1 MIPGGCPAV
10 WTLTAR
16 VSALIALASALLAG
30 SVGGFAAS
38 WLGFPLP
45 WFLGPLF
52 VCAALNLRGAGL
64 SVSPGPRQ
72 AGQWVVGTAL
82 GLYFTP
88 EVAGRVVGLGPY
100 LLLATLYAGLLG
112 MAFTWALMRFARA
125 DPATAFFGG
134 SIGGAT
140 EMSLQG
146 VRAGGSMPLMIAG
159 HSLRVLI
166 VVTVVPFG
174 FQFLGIQGSDASL
187 QASRVFDA
195 ESVGWLIAVAL
206 LAGLVASR
214 IGLPNAWVLGPL
226 FVIGATGIAGVQWSA
241 LPNLLI
247 NLGQLLIGMSLG
259 SRFVPGFFRSAPRY
273 LGVMAVATVAA
284 VVLSIAFAWL
294 LAWVSGMPFA
304 TMVLATSPG
313 GVAEMSL
320 TAKALKLGVP
330 VVATFQVFRYI
341 VLVVSMGPVYT
352 LVARRYGWQALR
364 GPAA

>member
-1 MIPGGCPAV
+1 M
-10 WTLTAR
+10 
-16 VSALIALASALLAG
+16 SALTSLAWALLAG
-30 SVGGFAAS
+30 SIGGVVAS
-38 WLGFPLP
+38 WLSFPLP

-64 SVSPGPRQ
+64 SVSSGPRQ

-88 EVAGRVVGLGPY
+88 EVAGRVVALGPY
-100 LLLATLYAGLLG
+100 LLLATVYAGLLG

-166 VVTVVPFG
+166 VVTVIPFG
-174 FQFLGIQGSDASL
+174 FQFLGVQGNDASL
-187 QASRVFDA
+187 QASRVFDP

-206 LAGLVASR
+206 MAGGMAAR
-214 IGLPNAWVLGPL
+214 AGLPNAWVLGPL

-247 NLGQLLIGMSLG
+247 NLGQLLIGLSLG

-273 LGVMAVATVAA
+273 LGVMAVVTVVA

-294 LAWVSGMPFA
+294 LAWVSGVPFA

-320 TAKALKLGVP
+320 TAKALQLGVP

-341 VLVVSMGPVYT
+341 VLVVSMGPVYA
-352 LVARRYGWQALR
+352 LVARRYGWQPLR
-364 GPAA
+364 GPAS